1 MWTQSQ
7 PIFEKLQMSSHE
19 WDMVEFLVQF
29 LYPFMVANTKV
40 QATAK
45 PSLSDTWVIYED
57 VFDMLDDAKAALNG
71 LRVLAE
77 WLKEAQ
83 TAIEKMWTKLR
94 KYYDKTDKPFA
105 YVDATLLHP
114 GLKKKFMKK
123 AGYSVDTIETYVKNA
138 EMRFQNEYD
147 VTQCVS
153 RGRRP
158 TIRGSKC
165 QRPSTS
171 DSESSDGMEYNDLS
185 SYMQIKRDSTI
196 TNALEWWKGSQSMYP
211 KLSKMAH
218 DVMAVPATGAGVER
232 EFSISGRVVTK
243 QRNRLSPKTIC
254 DIMQYKRWVAR
265 DRDSGGR
272 MSGSFQ

>member
-57 VFDMLDDAKAALNG
+57 LFDTLDDAKAALNG
-71 LRVLAE
+71 LRVLPE

-105 YVDATLLHP
+105 YIDATLLHP

-123 AGYSVDTIETYVKNA
+123 AGYSADTIETHVKNA

-147 VTQCVS
+147 VTQRVS
-153 RGRRP
+153 HGRRP
-158 TIRGSKC
+158 TIEAA
-165 QRPSTS
+165 ST
-171 DSESSDGMEYNDLS
+171 
-185 SYMQIKRDSTI
+185 
-196 TNALEWWKGSQSMYP
+196 
-211 KLSKMAH
+211 
-218 DVMAVPATGAGVER
+218 DVLLLR
-232 EFSISGRVVTK
+232 IRF
-243 QRNRLSPKTIC
+243 L
-254 DIMQYKRWVAR
+254 RWN
-265 DRDSGGR
+265 GI
-272 MSGSFQ
+272 Q